1 MVIVQKCAVLM
12 QVASLKTDIKGTGQQ
27 GSVMFQM
34 MLR

>member
-1 MVIVQKCAVLM
+1 MQKCAVLL
-12 QVASLKTDIKGTGQQ
+12 QVASLETDILGTGQQ